1 MNILCTICVRK
12 GSKGLKNK
20 NLIKLNNKPLLSRAL
35 DQAKNV
41 KIFDKIV
48 VSTDSNEA
56 IKLSKKKNIDIFFK
70 RSNLL
75 AGDKIGKVSVI
86 RDALKR
92 SEKYYKKNFDIIIDL
107 DVSSPLRKDM
117 DIKKALNKFLKEGSS
132 NLITGCIARKNPYF
146 NMIEIKNKTVS
157 LSKNIGKK
165 ILSRQ
170 LSPKVFDMNAS
181 IYIWKRNYLLK
192 TDNLFSKKTSFYEM
206 PFNRSV
212 DIDDQDDLR
221 IVKLFLKNEKK

>member
-12 GSKGLKNK
+12 GSKGIKNK
-20 NLIKLNNKPLLSRAL
+20 NLIKLNNKPLVSHAL
-35 DQAKNV
+35 DQAKKV

-48 VSTDSNEA
+48 VSTDSNQA

-75 AGDKIGKVSVI
+75 AGDKTGKVPVI

-92 SEKYYKKNFDIIIDL
+92 SEKYYKKKFDIIFDL
-107 DVSSPLRKDM
+107 DVSSPLRKDV
-117 DIKKALNKFLKEGSS
+117 DIKKALNKFLKEDSN

-146 NMIEIKNKTVS
+146 NMIEIKDKAVS
-157 LSKNIGKK
+157 LSKNIDKK

-170 LSPKVFDMNAS
+170 QSPKVFDMNAS
-181 IYIWKRNYLLK
+181 IYIWKRTYLLK

-212 DIDDQDDLR
+212 DIDDQDDLS

>member
-1 MNILCTICVRK
+1 M
-12 GSKGLKNK
+12 
-20 NLIKLNNKPLLSRAL
+20 
-35 DQAKNV
+35 
-41 KIFDKIV
+41 
-48 VSTDSNEA
+48 
-56 IKLSKKKNIDIFFK
+56 
-70 RSNLL
+70 
-75 AGDKIGKVSVI
+75 SVI

-92 SEKYYKKNFDIIIDL
+92 SEKYYKKKFDVVIDL
-107 DVSSPLRKDM
+107 DVSSPLRKDV
-117 DIKKALNKFLKEGSS
+117 DIKKALNKFSKEGSN
-132 NLITGCIARKNPYF
+132 NLITGCAARKNPYF
-146 NMIEIKNKTVS
+146 NMIELKNRTVS

-170 LSPKVFDMNAS
+170 QCPKVFDMNAS
-181 IYIWKRNYLLK
+181 IYIWKRSYLLK